1 MVTVAPMG
9 PGGVAVAVGVGEGVS
24 VGVGVGVDVA
34 IGVLVGVGGGV
45 PDVAVGVAVGVAV
58 LVGVAVVGGTVPA
71 NCTTEATEGAPTE
84 LTTNSMYLPAGAV
97 PPELGPVM
105 VSEPDPAVNASST

>member
-9 PGGVAVAVGVGEGVS
+9 PGGVAAGVDVAIGIL
-24 VGVGVGVDVA
+24 VGVGVGVSGA
-34 IGVLVGVGGGV
+34 T
-45 PDVAVGVAVGVAV
+45 VGVAVGVAV

-71 NCTTEATEGAPTE
+71 NCTTEATDGAPAE

-97 PPELGPVM
+97 PPALGPVM